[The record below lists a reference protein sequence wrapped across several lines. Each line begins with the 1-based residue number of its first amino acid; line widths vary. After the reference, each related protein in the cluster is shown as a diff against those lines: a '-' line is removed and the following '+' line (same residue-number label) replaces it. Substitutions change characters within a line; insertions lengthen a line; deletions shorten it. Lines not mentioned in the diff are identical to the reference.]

1 VAAEVA
7 RPIRLFEQVRSRR
20 LDRDLPPAIVFNC
33 HYNGLSIIQELGTH
47 GVPCI
52 AMDCDRS
59 IGTFSRYARYVRSPD
74 PANDRAGFVDFLHDF
89 CAGLTQRPVLFP
101 TNDEWAAAVSQSSG
115 RLRSVAVPCVADW
128 SAVQAVI
135 EKDRFYELGQRQGYP
150 TPRTW
155 DVAELAHL
163 GPADY
168 PIVAKP
174 RFRRNASDTD
184 WTPSQ
189 KEMERLR
196 LTVLSTA
203 DDLSRF
209 LSAERDHISQ
219 LVFQEF
225 VPGVSDSMYTIGVY
239 ADRNHVV
246 RGTFTGR
253 KVRGYPADIGDCIVG
268 EVHGMPEELE
278 RTTATIVRDLGL
290 AGILE
295 FEYKYHEDTGR
306 FVLIEVNPRSWSW
319 IGITPACGVSLPLIA
334 YGDLAARPVN
344 TNNRP
349 SPSLRDGEV
358 RYWKVLPDLVNCTVR
373 YRRSFPGWRKTPFTW
388 LRELRAV
395 PRVVVAELNARD
407 YPVAVV
413 AVLAQVKELVRDLV
427 SSIRRVATGM

>member
-1 VAAEVA
+1 MN
-7 RPIRLFEQVRSRR
+7 Q
-20 LDRDLPPAIVFNC
+20 DLPAAIVFNC

-74 PANDRAGFVDFLHDF
+74 PAKDQSGFVDFLHDF
-89 CAGLTQRPVLFP
+89 CAGMPQRPVLFP
-101 TNDEWAAAVSQSSG
+101 TNDEWAVAVSQGSG
-115 RLRSVAVPCVADW
+115 RLRSVAQLCVADW
-128 SAVQAVI
+128 PAVRAVI
-135 EKDRFYELGQRQGYP
+135 EKDRFYELGLSRGYP

-155 DVAELAHL
+155 NVTELAELAP
-163 GPADY
+163 GNY
-168 PIVAKP
+168 PLVAKP

-184 WTPSQ
+184 WTHSQ

-196 LTVLSTA
+196 LTVLHTEEE
-203 DDLSRF
+203 LSRF
-209 LSAERDHISQ
+209 LSAERAHVSN

-225 VPGVSDSMYTIGVY
+225 VPGASDSMYTIGVY
-239 ADRNHVV
+239 ADQDHVI
-246 RGTFTGR
+246 RGIFTGK

-295 FEYKYHEDTGR
+295 FEYKYHRDAAR

-334 YGDLAARPVN
+334 YGDLAVRPAN
-344 TNNRP
+344 TESRP
-349 SPSLRDGEV
+349 SASLRDGEV
-358 RYWKVLPDLVNCTVR
+358 RYYKVLPDFINCTVR
-373 YRRSFPGWRKTPFTW
+373 YRRNFPSWRRTPFTW
-388 LRELRAV
+388 MRELLGVR
-395 PRVVVAELNARD
+395 RVVVAELNARD
-407 YPVAVV
+407 YPIAAV

-427 SSIRRVATGM
+427 ASIRHPRRRGSPAGQRSAS

>member
-1 VAAEVA
+1 MG
-7 RPIRLFEQVRSRR
+7 Q
-20 LDRDLPPAIVFNC
+20 DLPTAVVFNC

-47 GVPCI
+47 GVPCV

-74 PANDRAGFVDFLHDF
+74 PANDQAGFVDFLHDF
-89 CAGLTQRPVLFP
+89 CADLTPRPVLFP
-101 TNDEWAAAVSQSSG
+101 TNDEWAAAVSRSSG
-115 RLRSVAVPCVADW
+115 RLQSVATPCIADW

-135 EKDRFYELGQRQGYP
+135 EKDRFYELGRRRGYP

-155 DVAELAHL
+155 EVAELGEL
-163 GPADY
+163 QPRDY

-184 WTPSQ
+184 WAVLQ

-196 LTVLSTA
+196 LTVLHSA
-203 DDLSRF
+203 DELRRF
-209 LSAERDHISQ
+209 LSAEQAHIPN
-219 LVFQEF
+219 LLFQEF
-225 VPGVSDSMYTIGVY
+225 VPGASDAMYTIGVY
-239 ADRNHVV
+239 ADRDHVV
-246 RGTFTGR
+246 RGMFTGR

-268 EVHGMPEELE
+268 EVHGVPEELE
-278 RTTATIVRDLGL
+278 RTTATIVRELGL

-295 FEYKYHEDTGR
+295 FEYKHHRAAGR

-319 IGITPACGVSLPLIA
+319 IGITPACGVSLPLLA
-334 YGDLAARPVN
+334 YRDLAVGPLEQVIRQ
-344 TNNRP
+344 

-358 RYWKVLPDLVNCTVR
+358 RYCKALPDLINCTLR
-373 YRRSFPGWRKTPFTW
+373 YRRDFPSWRRTPLAW
-388 LRELRAV
+388 LKELMAV

-413 AVLAQVKELVRDLV
+413 AVLAQVRQLVRDLV
-427 SSIRRVATGM
+427 APIRALRR